1 VPSSVCLFCLRL
13 RRLPSV
19 LRVRLA
25 VPASLLC
32 RVCVCVSLLSSVIVS
47 NPLHYLSLPGRAPTI
62 FTPKNNS
69 VDQINELISEAIPV
83 AFVEYASIDS
93 VEDVSGSDLYPVAF
107 LNTIT
112 VSGLPPHILKLNVG
126 AVIMLLR
133 NIRPAAGLC
142 NGTRLQVV
150 RLDKYIIVAKVLT
163 GPGKGEHAM
172 IPRIRLSDSLGKF
185 PFKLQ
190 RLQFPVRPAFAMTIN
205 KTLQR

>member
-1 VPSSVCLFCLRL
+1 
-13 RRLPSV
+13 
-19 LRVRLA
+19 
-25 VPASLLC
+25 
-32 RVCVCVSLLSSVIVS
+32 
-47 NPLHYLSLPGRAPTI
+47 
-62 FTPKNNS
+62 
-69 VDQINELISEAIPV
+69 
-83 AFVEYASIDS
+83 
-93 VEDVSGSDLYPVAF
+93 
-107 LNTIT
+107 
-112 VSGLPPHILKLNVG
+112 
-126 AVIMLLR
+126 MLLR